1 MAKQIDINV
10 HPMLAEEHI
19 DEKDRA
25 LNEFKVQVSNYKP
38 KASVLEIGI
47 LKTKDEEYITMF
59 KNALLQ

>member
-1 MAKQIDINV
+1 
-10 HPMLAEEHI
+10 MLADENI

-25 LNEFKVQVSNYKP
+25 LNEFKVQVGNYKP